1 MLLGIAPLRLSFA
14 GGGTDLKEYYENF
27 EGSVVS
33 TAINRFT
40 YVIVTG
46 RHDNSFQLFSSD
58 FQAHFK
64 PTQFNELEPER
75 GSELAVTVVKTL
87 DYQDGANL
95 MLNSE
100 VAPGSGLGASS
111 SLAVNL
117 IKTIS
122 TLKKEKM
129 SNAEIAESAYDIG
142 RNKLNW
148 TIGKQDE
155 YISAFGGFNFIKFN
169 NDKVTVN
176 KISINKNSLLELE
189 KNLLLFYIGKT
200 RNSSTILQDQINQ
213 IEKNNQE
220 TINALHYVKELS
232 EKMYSLLSQ
241 SDITKFGE
249 LLNIGWKSK
258 KKFAKNITNEYVDKL
273 YDLGIEHGALG
284 GKLTGAGGG
293 GHLLFYCDPSKQKNL
308 IEKMQSQGLKQVQCK
323 FYESGCKVLDLYDFT
338 NP

>member
-1 MLLGIAPLRLSFA
+1 MLLGASPLRLSFA
-14 GGGTDLKEYYENF
+14 GGGTDLKEYYEDF

-40 YVIVTG
+40 YVIVTP
-46 RHDNSFQLFSSD
+46 RQDNTFQVFSSD
-58 FQAHFK
+58 FQTHFK
-64 PTQFNELEPER
+64 PTKYNELKPER
-75 GSELAVTVVKTL
+75 GSELVVSVVRSL
-87 DYQDGANL
+87 DYQNGANF

-122 TLKKEKM
+122 TLKNKKM
-129 SNAEIAESAYDIG
+129 SNEEIAEEAYDVG

-155 YISAFGGFNFIKFN
+155 YISAFGGFNFIKFKKN
-169 NDKVTVN
+169 HISVS
-176 KISINKNSLLELE
+176 KIPINKNSLYELE
-189 KNLLLFYIGKT
+189 NNLLLFYIGKT
-200 RNSSTILQDQINQ
+200 RNSSNILEEQIKLIQ
-213 IEKNNQE
+213 EKNQK
-220 TINALHYVKELS
+220 TITALHYVKELS
-232 EKMYSLLSQ
+232 EKMRSSLGQ

-258 KKFAKNITNEYVDKL
+258 KKFVSGVTNEYVDKL
-273 YDLGIEHGALG
+273 YNLGMECGALG

-293 GHLLFYCDPSKQKNL
+293 GHILFYCEPSKQKKL
-308 IEKMQSQGLKQVQCK
+308 IEKMKGQGLKQLKSK
-323 FYESGCKVLDLYDFT
+323 FYESGCKVLDLYDFI
-338 NP
+338 NS

>member
-1 MLLGIAPLRLSFA
+1 MLLGSAPLRLSFA
-14 GGGTDLKEYYENF
+14 GGGTDLKEYYEKF

-40 YVIVTG
+40 YVIVTP
-46 RHDNSFQLFSSD
+46 RQDKSFQVFSSD
-58 FQAHFK
+58 FQVHYTPTKYNDLK
-64 PTQFNELEPER
+64 PKH
-75 GSELAVTVVKTL
+75 GSELVVTVIKAL

-117 IKTIS
+117 VKTIS

-129 SNAEIAESAYDIG
+129 SDEDIAENAYDIG

-155 YISAFGGFNFIKFN
+155 YISAFGGFNFIKFK

-176 KISINKNSLLELE
+176 KISISKNSLLELE
-189 KNLLLFYIGKT
+189 KNVLLFYIGKT
-200 RNSSTILQDQINQ
+200 RNSSNILQDQIKL
-213 IEKNNQE
+213 IKENNQK
-220 TINALHYVKELS
+220 TLNALHYVKELS
-232 EKMYSLLSQ
+232 EKMYSSLSQ

-249 LLNIGWKSK
+249 LLNIGWEAK
-258 KKFAKNITNEYVDKL
+258 KKFVKGITNEYVDKL
-273 YDLGIEHGALG
+273 YNLGMESGALG

-293 GHLLFYCDPSKQKNL
+293 GHILFYCDPSKQKKL
-308 IEKMQSQGLKQVQCK
+308 IEKMQGQGLEHVKCK
-323 FYESGCKVLDLYDFT
+323 FYESG
-338 NP
+338 

>member
-1 MLLGIAPLRLSFA
+1 MLLGASPLRLSFA

-40 YVIVTG
+40 YVIVTP
-46 RHDNSFQLFSSD
+46 RQDNSFQVFSSD
-58 FQAHFK
+58 FQVHFK
-64 PTQFNELEPER
+64 PTKYDDLKPEP
-75 GSELAVTVVKTL
+75 GSELVVTVVKSL

-213 IEKNNQE
+213 IEENNQE
-220 TINALHYVKELS
+220 TLNALHYVKELS

-273 YDLGIEHGALG
+273 YNLGIEHGALG

-293 GHLLFYCDPSKQKNL
+293 GHLLFYCEPSKQKNL
-308 IEKMQSQGLKQVQCK
+308 IEKMHDQGLKQVQYK

>member
-14 GGGTDLKEYYENF
+14 GGGTDLKEYYEDF

-33 TAINRFT
+33 TAINCFT

-46 RHDNSFQLFSSD
+46 RQDNSFQLFSSD

-64 PTQFNELEPER
+64 PTQFNDLKPER

-122 TLKKEKM
+122 TLKHEKM
-129 SNAEIAESAYDIG
+129 SNEEIAESAYDIG

-148 TIGKQDE
+148 FIGKQDE
-155 YISAFGGFNFIKFN
+155 YISAFGGFNFIKFKK
-169 NDKVTVN
+169 DKVTVN
-176 KISINKNSLLELE
+176 KISINRNSLLELQ
-189 KNLLLFYIGKT
+189 KNLVVFYIGPGKN
-200 RNSSTILQDQINQ
+200 RAAILENQIKQVFKNLKAVCKAANASLDDIVKLNVYLQDLSVFSTVNKIMEEFFKEPYPARAA
-213 IEKNNQE
+213 IE
-220 TINALHYVKELS
+220 V
-232 EKMYSLLSQ
+232 
-241 SDITKFGE
+241 
-249 LLNIGWKSK
+249 
-258 KKFAKNITNEYVDKL
+258 AKLPLD
-273 YDLGIEHGALG
+273 A
-284 GKLTGAGGG
+284 
-293 GHLLFYCDPSKQKNL
+293 L
-308 IEKMQSQGLKQVQCK
+308 IEVEGIIIREET
-323 FYESGCKVLDLYDFT
+323 YTY
-338 NP
+338 

>member
-40 YVIVTG
+40 YVIVT
-46 RHDNSFQLFSSD
+46 RRSDNSFQLFSSD

-64 PTQFNELEPER
+64 STQFNELKPER
-75 GSELAVTVVKTL
+75 GSELAVTVIKTL

-100 VAPGSGLGASS
+100 VEPGSGLGASS

-122 TLKKEKM
+122 TLKHEKM
-129 SNAEIAESAYDIG
+129 SNEEIAETAYDVG

-148 TIGKQDE
+148 FIGKQDE
-155 YISAFGGFNFIKFN
+155 YISAFGGFNFIKFKK
-169 NDKVTVN
+169 DKITVN
-176 KISINKNSLLELE
+176 KISINRNSLLELQ
-189 KNLLLFYIGKT
+189 KNLVVFYIGPGKD
-200 RNSSTILQDQINQ
+200 RAAILENQ
-213 IEKNNQE
+213 IKQVKENNQE
-220 TINALHYVKELS
+220 TLDALRFAKELS
-232 EKMYSLLSQ
+232 EKMYSSLSQ
-241 SDITKFGE
+241 SDITKFAE
-249 LLNIGWKSK
+249 LLNSGWKSK
-258 KKFAKNITNEYVDKL
+258 KIFAKGATNEYIDQL
-273 YDLGIEHGALG
+273 YNLGIESGALG

-293 GHLLFYCDPSKQKNL
+293 GHLLFYCEPSKQKNL
-308 IEKMQSQGLKQVQCK
+308 VEKIQSKGLKQVECDL
-323 FYESGCKVLDLYDFT
+323 YEHGCQVLDLYDFT
-338 NP
+338 NS

>member
-1 MLLGIAPLRLSFA
+1 MLLGASPLRLSFA

-40 YVIVTG
+40 YVIVTP
-46 RHDNSFQLFSSD
+46 RQDNSFQVFSSD
-58 FQAHFK
+58 FQVHFK
-64 PTQFNELEPER
+64 PTRYDDLKPEP
-75 GSELAVTVVKTL
+75 GSELVVTVVKSL

-100 VAPGSGLGASS
+100 VSPGSGLGASS

-200 RNSSTILQDQINQ
+200 RNSSNILQDQINQ

-232 EKMYSLLSQ
+232 EKMYSSLSQ

-249 LLNIGWKSK
+249 LLNIGWESK
-258 KKFAKNITNEYVDKL
+258 KKFAKDVTNEYVDKL
-273 YDLGIEHGALG
+273 YNLGIEYGALG

-293 GHLLFYCDPSKQKNL
+293 GHLLFYCEPSKQKNL
-308 IEKMQSQGLKQVQCK
+308 IEKMCGQGLKQVQYK

-338 NP
+338 NG

>member
-1 MLLGIAPLRLSFA
+1 MLLGASPLRLSFA

-40 YVIVTG
+40 YVIVTP
-46 RHDNSFQLFSSD
+46 RQDNSFQVFSSD
-58 FQAHFK
+58 FQVHFK
-64 PTQFNELEPER
+64 PTRYDDLKPEP
-75 GSELAVTVVKTL
+75 GSELVVTVVKSL

-176 KISINKNSLLELE
+176 KISINKNSLLELQ
-189 KNLLLFYIGKT
+189 KNLLVFHDL
-200 RNSSTILQDQINQ
+200 RNNHKRST
-213 IEKNNQE
+213 K
-220 TINALHYVKELS
+220 
-232 EKMYSLLSQ
+232 
-241 SDITKFGE
+241 
-249 LLNIGWKSK
+249 
-258 KKFAKNITNEYVDKL
+258 
-273 YDLGIEHGALG
+273 
-284 GKLTGAGGG
+284 
-293 GHLLFYCDPSKQKNL
+293 
-308 IEKMQSQGLKQVQCK
+308 
-323 FYESGCKVLDLYDFT
+323 
-338 NP
+338 

>member
-1 MLLGIAPLRLSFA
+1 MLLGASPLRLSFA
-14 GGGTDLKEYYENF
+14 GGGTDLKEYYEKF

-33 TAINRFT
+33 TAINHFT
-40 YVIVTG
+40 YVIVTP
-46 RHDNSFQLFSSD
+46 RQDNSYQFFSSD
-58 FQAHFK
+58 FQAYLK
-64 PTQFNELEPER
+64 PTTYNDLKPER
-75 GSELAVTVVKTL
+75 GSELAVTVIKSL
-87 DYQDGANL
+87 GYRDGANL

-200 RNSSTILQDQINQ
+200 RNSSNILQDQIKL
-213 IEKNNQE
+213 IEENNQE
-220 TINALHYVKELS
+220 TLNALHYVKELS
-232 EKMYSLLSQ
+232 EKMYSSLSQ

-249 LLNIGWKSK
+249 LLNIGWESK
-258 KKFAKNITNEYVDKL
+258 KKFTKGVTNEYIDQL
-273 YDLGIEHGALG
+273 YNLGIESGALG

-293 GHLLFYCDPSKQKNL
+293 GHLLFYCEPSKQKNL
-308 IEKMQSQGLKQVQCK
+308 IEKMHSQGLKQVQCK
-323 FYESGCKVLDLYDFT
+323 FYESSCKVLDLYDFT

>member
-1 MLLGIAPLRLSFA
+1 MLLGASPLRLSFA
-14 GGGTDLKEYYENF
+14 GGGTDLKEYYEKF

-40 YVIVTG
+40 YVIVTP
-46 RHDNSFQLFSSD
+46 RQDNSFQVFSSD
-58 FQAHFK
+58 FQVHFK
-64 PTQFNELEPER
+64 PTRYDDLKPEP
-75 GSELAVTVVKTL
+75 GSELVVTVVKSL

-100 VAPGSGLGASS
+100 VSPGSGLGASS

-117 IKTIS
+117 IKTLS

-129 SNAEIAESAYDIG
+129 CNEEIAETAYDIG

-148 TIGKQDE
+148 FIGKQDE
-155 YISAFGGFNFIKFN
+155 YISAFGGFNFIKFKK
-169 NDKVTVN
+169 DEVTVN

-200 RNSSTILQDQINQ
+200 RNSSNILQDQIKL
-213 IEKNNQE
+213 IEENNQE
-220 TINALHYVKELS
+220 TLNALHCVKELS
-232 EKMYSLLSQ
+232 EEMYSSLSQ

-249 LLNIGWKSK
+249 LLNIGWESK
-258 KKFAKNITNEYVDKL
+258 KKFAKDVTNEYVDKL
-273 YDLGIEHGALG
+273 YNLGIEHGALG

-293 GHLLFYCDPSKQKNL
+293 GHLLFYCEPSKQKNL
-308 IEKMQSQGLKQVQCK
+308 IEKMHSQGLKQVQCK
-323 FYESGCKVLDLYDFT
+323 FYESSCKVLDLYDFT